1 VPARQVAHGGPYAA
15 LRSRD
20 FRFFV
25 AGRFLS
31 VIGAQMLEVAIG
43 WELYER
49 THSAMAL
56 GIVGLVQVAPI
67 YLLVLPAGH
76 AADRFDRRAV
86 VSFSLLLLIVCSFT
100 LAAISYAVAPVPLI
114 YATLFLVGVGLA
126 FHRPASAA
134 MLPQLVPKEDFTN
147 AVTWNST
154 AWQAASVIGPALGGG
169 VIALAHRAGPVYL
182 IDAGL
187 MLSFLACLG
196 AIRGRAAPR
205 KRDEASVQ
213 TLLAGFRFVRHEP
226 VIFGAIT
233 LDLFAVFF
241 GGAMTLLPVYAKDI
255 LHVGPDGFGWLRAAP
270 AIGAVVIAFVMAHGG
285 PLVRAGRMV
294 LWSVIGFGVTTIVF
308 GFSRWF
314 PLSLAMM
321 IAAGAFDMVSVVI
334 RQTLVQV
341 RTPDA
346 MRGRVSAVNSLFID
360 TSNQLGGFESG
371 ATAAWFGPV
380 ASVVGGGIATILVV
394 AAVARWWPE
403 LRDLRTLQEPEG
415 VLPSGG
421 PLP

>member
-1 VPARQVAHGGPYAA
+1 MSPKAADGPGPYAA

-20 FRFFV
+20 FRYFLS
-25 AGRFLS
+25 GRFLS
-31 VIGAQMLEVAIG
+31 VIGAQMLDVAIG

-49 THSAMAL
+49 TGSAMAL
-56 GIVGLVQVAPI
+56 GFVGLVQVAPI

-76 AADRFDRRAV
+76 VADRFDRRAV
-86 VSFSLLLLIVCSFT
+86 VSFSLLLLIACSLG
-100 LAAISYAVAPVPLI
+100 LAAISYAQAPVALM
-114 YATLFLVGVGLA
+114 YVCLFLVGVGLA

-134 MLPQLVPKEDFTN
+134 MLPQLVPADHFAN
-147 AVTWNST
+147 AVTWSST
-154 AWQAASVIGPALGGG
+154 GWQAASVIGPALGGG

-187 MLSFLACLG
+187 MLCFLACL
-196 AIRGRAAPR
+196 AAVRGRAAPR
-205 KRDEASVQ
+205 KRDEASLG
-213 TLLAGFRFVRHEP
+213 TLLAGVRFVRRER

-270 AIGAVVIAFVMAHGG
+270 AIGAVLIAFALAHGG
-285 PLVRAGRMV
+285 PLRRAGRTV
-294 LWSVIGFGVTTIVF
+294 LWSVAGFGVTTIIF
-308 GFSRWF
+308 GFSRWY

-394 AAVARWWPE
+394 LAVGRWWPE
-403 LRDLRTLQEPEG
+403 LRRLRTLQEPEPPQ
-415 VLPSGG
+415 PSGG
-421 PLP
+421 PLS